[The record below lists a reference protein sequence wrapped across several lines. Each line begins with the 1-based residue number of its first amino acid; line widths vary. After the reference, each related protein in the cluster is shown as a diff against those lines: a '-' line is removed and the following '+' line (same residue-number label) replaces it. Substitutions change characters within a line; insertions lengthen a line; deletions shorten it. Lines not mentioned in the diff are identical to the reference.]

1 MQNLRNYRD
10 ITPELGSEVYIDET
24 ACVIGSVNLANDV
37 SIWPMAVIRGD
48 VNHISIGERS
58 NIQDGSV
65 LHVTRKSKA
74 NPAGHPLIIGSDATI
89 GHKAMLHGCQIGD
102 RVLIGMG
109 AIVLDGAVI
118 ENEVMVAAGS
128 VVPPNKRLLSGYLY
142 LGNPVRQARPLTDEE
157 ITYFPQSAIN
167 YVALK
172 NDYLT
177 HT

>member
-10 ITPELGSEVYIDET
+10 ITPKLGADVYIDET
-24 ACVIGSVNLANDV
+24 ACVIGRVILANDV
-37 SIWPMAVIRGD
+37 SIWPMAVLRGD
-48 VNHISIGERS
+48 VNHIHIGARS
-58 NIQDGSV
+58 NVQDGSV
-65 LHVTRKSKA
+65 LHVTRVSEA
-74 NPAGHPLIIGSDATI
+74 NPAGYPLIIGSDVTI

-128 VVPPNKRLLSGYLY
+128 VVPPKKQLLSGYLY

-157 ITYFPQSAIN
+157 VAYFRKSATN

-177 HT
+177 SA

>member
-1 MQNLRNYRD
+1 MPNLRKYRD
-10 ITPELGSEVYIDET
+10 IAPELDDAVYIDVT
-24 ACVIGSVNLANDV
+24 ACVIGQVTLAKDV
-37 SIWPMAVIRGD
+37 SIWPMAVLRGD
-48 VNHISIGERS
+48 VNHIHIGERS
-58 NIQDGSV
+58 NVQDGSV
-65 LHVTRKSKA
+65 LHVTRVSEA
-74 NPAGHPLIIGSDATI
+74 NPAGYPLIIGSDVTI

-128 VVPPNKRLLSGYLY
+128 VVPPKKRLLSGYLY

-157 ITYFPQSAIN
+157 IAYFRQSARN

-177 HT
+177 AV